1 MSVVQKF
8 LMGVKQKSAATDANA
23 EDPRLRGRTYA
34 IPFDRVWNEAVSL
47 ASGGLRRWRV
57 LNADDHEGVIQAL
70 ATDSIFRST
79 ASVTI
84 RIVLDE
90 NAQTRVDAAAENVS
104 GRADLGAC
112 ARHLGRF
119 FRALDVAVAAD
130 RRPGANGR

>member
-70 ATDSIFRST
+70 ATTSIFRST

-90 NAQTRVDAAAENVS
+90 NAQTRVDARAENVS
-104 GRADLGAC
+104 GRTDLGAC
-112 ARHLGRF
+112 ARHIGRF
-119 FRALDVAVAAD
+119 FRALDAAVATD
-130 RRPGANGR
+130 RSRANGR

>member
-1 MSVVQKF
+1 MSAVLKF
-8 LMGVKQKSAATDANA
+8 LQGVTQTSAATSADA
-23 EDPRLRGRTYA
+23 EDVRLRGRTYA
-34 IPFDRVWNEAVSL
+34 IPFDRVWTEAVAL

-70 ATDSIFRST
+70 ATASIFRST

-84 RIVLDE
+84 RIALDE
-90 NAQTRVDAAAENVS
+90 NAQTRVDARAENVS

-119 FRALDVAVAAD
+119 FRALDAAVAAD
-130 RRPGANGR
+130 RRPGASGR